1 MGWLLASSVGSG
13 DRTGSFSGN
22 FRGPHQFD
30 ALNSAERYTTPLEL
44 DVDTAAQFA
53 GDVVLAG
60 RCGAGLQADLRG
72 GAVERLDAQDA
83 RTVDNCLGPGRIGAQ
98 FGAGGFK
105 GGERL
110 IERNF
115 GRKGNIDERLRPVA
129 T

>member
-60 RCGAGLQADLRG
+60 GCGAGLQADLRG

-83 RTVDNCLGPGRIGAQ
+83 RTVDDRLGPGSIGAK
-98 FGAGGFK
+98 FGAGSFE
-105 GGERL
+105 GGQRL
-110 IERNF
+110 TERNF
-115 GRKGNIDERLRPVA
+115 WSKGDIDKGLRPVA
-129 T
+129 A